1 MMYKE
6 LAMQRLKESI
16 DLKEVGGL
24 LKHGRFDL
32 RQMEFEQDGER
43 GTRTVTAWLT
53 LPNGIE
59 IKIEK
64 GRYF

>member
-6 LAMQRLKESI
+6 LALKRLNESI

-24 LKHGRFDL
+24 LKHGRFTL
-32 RQMEFEQDGER
+32 RQMESEQDGER

-64 GRYF
+64 GWHF

>member
-1 MMYKE
+1 MYKE
-6 LAMQRLKESI
+6 LALKRLNESI

-24 LKHGRFDL
+24 LKHGRFTL
-32 RQMEFEQDGER
+32 RELEFEQNSDS
-43 GTRTVTAWLT
+43 RTLIAKLT
-53 LPNGIE
+53 LDNGIE

>member
-1 MMYKE
+1 MMYEE
-6 LAMQRLKESI
+6 LALKRLNESI

-24 LKHGRFDL
+24 LKHGRFKL
-32 RQMEFEQDGER
+32 RELEFEQNSDS
-43 GTRTVTAWLT
+43 RTLIAKLT
-53 LPNGIE
+53 LDNGIE